1 MTCDRT
7 RMPTN
12 ASSGWKG
19 VTYIS
24 YHSSGPI
31 LAAFVQVVS
40 LENIVPFFA
49 LSKHCQSNY
58 ALADSALPS
67 P

>member
-1 MTCDRT
+1 MCPWAEQFLSKNDEAEMTCDRT

-31 LAAFVQVVS
+31 LAAIVLVVS

-49 LSKHCQSNY
+49 L
-58 ALADSALPS
+58 
-67 P
+67 